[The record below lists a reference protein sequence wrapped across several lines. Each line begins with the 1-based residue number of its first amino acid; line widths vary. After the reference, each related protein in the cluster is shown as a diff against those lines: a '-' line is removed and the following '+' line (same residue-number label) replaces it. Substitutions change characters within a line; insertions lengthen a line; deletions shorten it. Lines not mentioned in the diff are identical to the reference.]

1 MQFGAQNIVKVR
13 QYISNNIYSVISFLI
28 SMLQFLFH
36 YFTSN
41 TDSNDGT
48 TTISSSTENTRS
60 RSQPG
65 ESTTTNAI
73 TIKTKTLST
82 TTTTITDPIQTTD
95 KGIKIGAIQ
104 PVLRNQ

>member
-13 QYISNNIYSVISFLI
+13 QYISNNIYSVISLYLI
-28 SMLQFLFH
+28 SMLQFIFH

-41 TDSNDGT
+41 TDSNDST
-48 TTISSSTENTRS
+48 TTISSSSENTRI

-73 TIKTKTLST
+73 IITKTLSPT
-82 TTTTITDPIQTTD
+82 ITITDPIQTTD
-95 KGIKIGAIQ
+95 RGIKIGVIQ